1 MASPE
6 TLELLDAITAYQRSA
21 LIGTAV
27 ETGVADA
34 LADGERQVARIA
46 ESCGTDERGTHA
58 LLAGLVA
65 IGIAERDGDGF
76 APTAAGRLLVSGH
89 PGGLA
94 SIARKEW
101 FFYRVWA
108 TLPEAVRDGHSR
120 IPPWRRR
127 LEEDPETALEFLRA
141 LDDLAALFGSELP
154 SLAGPCRGRL
164 LDAGGGAGSHA
175 AVLVAANPGLE
186 ATVLDLPPVEAVLRE
201 RHPEL
206 GFVVGD
212 LDSPRF
218 GRPEGEVWDVVLL
231 ANILHDH
238 PADRCAAYVREAAGL
253 LAPEGSLLVYEWV
266 VDEDRVSPHSVALFT
281 PMMLVENEG
290 GWTWT
295 EAEIAAWMRDA
306 GLHPGVLRRGE
317 GPIAVLR
324 GNLPVGGRSHPGE
337 Q

>member
-1 MASPE
+1 VSISAE
-6 TLELLDAITAYQRSA
+6 TLELLDLITAYQRSA
-21 LIGTAV
+21 LIGAAV
-27 ETGVADA
+27 ETGIADA
-34 LADGERQVARIA
+34 LAAGERQVASIA
-46 ESCGTDERGTHA
+46 ASCGADERGTLA

-65 IGIAERDGDGF
+65 IGVAERDGDGF
-76 APTAAGRLLVSGH
+76 APTAAGRLLASGEK
-89 PGGLA
+89 GSLA

-108 TLPEAVRDGHSR
+108 TLPEAVRDGHAR
-120 IPPWRRR
+120 IPPWRER
-127 LEEDPETALEFLRA
+127 LEDDPSTALEFLRA

-154 SLAGPCRGRL
+154 SLAGPCQGRL

-175 AVLVAANPGLE
+175 AALVAANPGLE

-201 RHPEL
+201 RHREL
-206 GFVVGD
+206 GFIAGD

-218 GRPEGEVWDVVLL
+218 GRPSREQWDVVLL

-238 PADRCAAYVREAAGL
+238 PADRCAAYVREAAAL

-266 VDEDRVSPHSVALFT
+266 IDEDRASPPGVALFT

-295 EAEIAAWMRDA
+295 EAEISGWMADS
-306 GLHPGVLRRGE
+306 GLRPDGLRRGE

-324 GNLPVGGRSHPGE
+324 GTLP
-337 Q
+337 